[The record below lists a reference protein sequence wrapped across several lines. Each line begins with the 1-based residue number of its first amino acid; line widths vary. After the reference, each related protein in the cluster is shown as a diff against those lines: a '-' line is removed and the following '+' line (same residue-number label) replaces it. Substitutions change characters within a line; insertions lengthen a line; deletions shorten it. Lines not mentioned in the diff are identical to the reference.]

1 MLSRSVVSDSATLG
15 TVACQAP
22 SLSMG
27 FSRQDYGSV
36 LLCAPP
42 GDLPNPE
49 IKPHF
54 QKDRITE
61 VKNLL
66 YGLNSKLERTE
77 KRTSKSENQ
86 PKLHNP
92 KMVKNCK

>member
-1 MLSRSVVSDSATLG
+1 
-15 TVACQAP
+15 
-22 SLSMG
+22 MG
-27 FSRQDYGSV
+27 FSRQDYESV

-66 YGLNSKLERTE
+66 YALNSKLERTE
-77 KRTSKSENQ
+77 QRTSKSENKPTKVTQ
-86 PKLHNP
+86 SKDGEKL
-92 KMVKNCK
+92 